1 MNRFIEQKGI
11 YEDKWNLI
19 FVDSIDDY
27 YDEATEAPVE
37 EGGRPNSPFIGKTP
51 QECYQLPERLVENT
65 ESEIIPYYFAIMDE
79 RSTQDDTVL
88 LVSADEDPETEVIS
102 FPTIRATF
110 QASALALMLYFTGHS
125 SVEEDMEY
133 ARREPDN
140 IFRGRR

>member
-1 MNRFIEQKGI
+1 M
-11 YEDKWNLI
+11 
-19 FVDSIDDY
+19 
-27 YDEATEAPVE
+27 P
-37 EGGRPNSPFIGKTP
+37 P
-51 QECYQLPERLVENT
+51 
-65 ESEIIPYYFAIMDE
+65 YFAIMDE

-133 ARREPDN
+133 SRREPDN